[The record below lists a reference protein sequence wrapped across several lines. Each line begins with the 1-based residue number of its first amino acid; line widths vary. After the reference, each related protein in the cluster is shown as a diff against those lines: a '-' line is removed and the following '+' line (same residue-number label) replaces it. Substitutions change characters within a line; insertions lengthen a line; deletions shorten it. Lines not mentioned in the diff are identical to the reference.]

1 MIGRPLTVS
10 VVVPLY
16 NGAAYVA
23 DLMQSIAAQDHRPI
37 EVIVVNDGSS
47 DGGELMIEAHAA
59 GLPVRLLHQSN
70 QGQSAARNAGVAVA
84 TGDCIA
90 FIDQDDRWYPDHLTK
105 LLEPFRSVPGLGWS
119 YSDVDEIDVEGRLVT
134 IGWVRKFGG
143 RHPKDTLVNLLSE
156 DMYILPS
163 ASLVLREAFLRC
175 GGFDPRLSGYEDDDL
190 FLRLFR
196 AGWRHAYIPEPLSQ
210 WRIHAGS
217 SSHSRRMTASRD
229 IYAAKL
235 IEAYPDEPLLGR
247 FYKRDCIAP
256 RFFRATL
263 NEYLFALST
272 GDEVRCRSSLASLRR
287 YADLRAYRA
296 WPDLKRRIAFVLM
309 RHPRL
314 LRRILALRRILSS
327 GPIGGRLL

>member
-1 MIGRPLTVS
+1 MSGPALTVS

-16 NGAAYVA
+16 NGAPYVA
-23 DLMQSIAAQDHRPI
+23 DLMASIAAQDHRPI
-37 EVIVVNDGSS
+37 EVIVVDDGSS
-47 DGGELMIEAHAA
+47 DGGDRLVAAHAG
-59 GLPVRLLHQSN
+59 GLPVRLLHQAN

-90 FIDQDDRWYPDHLTK
+90 FIDQDDRWYPDHLRR
-105 LLEPFRSVPGLGWS
+105 LLEPFHDIAGLGWS

-163 ASLVLREAFLRC
+163 ASLVLRAAFLRC
-175 GGFDPRLSGYEDDDL
+175 GGFDARLSGYEDDDL

-196 AGWRHAYIPEPLSQ
+196 AGYRHAYIPEPLSQ

-235 IEAYPDEPLLGR
+235 IEMYPDEPLLGR

-272 GDEVRCRSSLASLRR
+272 GDEVRCMNALASLRR
-287 YADLRAYRA
+287 YAGLRAYRA
-296 WPDLKRRIAFVLM
+296 WPDLKRRIAFAFM

-314 LRRILALRRILSS
+314 FR
-327 GPIGGRLL
+327 RLLSIHRIFSSSSIADRFR